1 MEALLDAIE
10 DKLPKKVEQIIASGT
25 VNINNCDSDGY
36 TPLILACTV
45 GHHDIVE
52 FLLDAKAEVDFTAPD
67 GASALFCAVQ
77 ENHWEVV
84 ELLIER
90 KCNVN
95 LQSDAGATPLYVA
108 AQEGFKAMVK
118 KLLESGAKPNTRAHG
133 VSPLFIACQER
144 HVSCVKELLNGKADP
159 NQKNKSGG
167 LPLIV
172 SCFKGHTPVVKELMK
187 CADLDV
193 NRCAAGISPLMTA
206 AKMKH
211 TETIAELLKHKDLD
225 VNLRSKNQE
234 RNNAAHFAAL
244 AGSVE
249 VLDQLKAGKVD
260 VAQENTAGETPA
272 DLILAKHNI
281 KWAGGPRGSGAPSK
295 DAAPGES
302 KGDDDEDEDGGGGGN
317 NNKDKGK
324 KNSKKSSKKDSKRS
338 KRASKKEAEKAEKL
352 KADQATAALVE
363 QLFVKFDFDHN
374 GVLDTPEFM
383 SCLIQLGFKNLFPG
397 DQFKHKVRECFQ
409 RFDKDGSGGIDRNE
423 FAMFYNWLK
432 EEHGVTVDLGGNSD
446 AAGSAAAVVP
456 AANGKKLKKQKSPK
470 DNGASGNAGAGKDP
484 NVDTFV
490 LTRDSKVDFGVN
502 FKVKTFGADAEAMHP
517 LLKPDT
523 EYLVVRN
530 LRNMPDGTL
539 GPATLQGIEEEDIL
553 LKLDGTP
560 VSTFADFAAR
570 TRNKKDI
577 KVELLRLSGGGM
589 HGHKQSANWHK
600 AQNVGHVAGSFHG
613 KADAGFLPSIGGR

>member
-36 TPLILACTV
+36 TPLILSCTV

-118 KLLESGAKPNTRAHG
+118 KLLESGAKPNARAHG
-133 VSPLFIACQER
+133 VSPLFISCQER

-211 TETIAELLKHKDLD
+211 TETIAELLKHNDLD

-249 VLDQLKAGKVD
+249 VLDQLKAAKVD

-295 DAAPGES
+295 EAPGES
-302 KGDDDEDEDGGGGGN
+302 KGDGHDDEEDDEDGN
-317 NNKDKGK
+317 NAKDKK
-324 KNSKKSSKKDSKRS
+324 KSKKSSKKDSKKS
-338 KRASKKEAEKAEKL
+338 KRASKKEAAKAEKAEKL

-423 FAMFYNWLK
+423 FAIFYNWLK
-432 EEHGVTVDLGGNSD
+432 EEHGVTVDLSGGSGAD
-446 AAGSAAAVVP
+446 ASPAV
-456 AANGKKLKKQKSPK
+456 ANTKKIKKQKSSK
-470 DNGASGNAGAGKDP
+470 DNSGGSVGGKDP
-484 NVDTFV
+484 NVDTYT
-490 LTRDSKVDFGVN
+490 LSRDSKVDFGVN
-502 FKVKTFGADAEAMHP
+502 FKVKTFGADAGMHP

-577 KVELLRLSGGGM
+577 KVELLRLSGGGN
-589 HGHKQSANWHK
+589 HGSSANWHK
-600 AQNVGHVAGSFHG
+600 AQNMGHVAGSFHAG
-613 KADAGFLPSIGGR
+613 GSKADAGFLPSIGGR